1 MGKYGIIIKGKDR
14 HVQIDSFNT
23 VMNCIRKQT
32 VVMKGGI
39 VSGNQG
45 YYTELPN
52 APHSST
58 KLFAVSP
65 NNVFVK
71 VIGGAIKGSDKNIQ
85 ISQPYNDS
93 SGSVDVF
100 EFGDF
105 PNNIFKEKYGVVI
118 KNSSTKQTVYNS
130 NWGVLKIVGYFIA
143 SWKEDI
149 DYQLPN
155 IKDLAFVF
163 GGGMGG
169 IWEDGFEGAWMD
181 TFIKRVGNT
190 LQVRY
195 KEVVLWSTGS
205 ANRDLSRFPSTCLII
220 DVGDIKKVL

>member
-14 HVQIDSFNT
+14 HIQIDSFNT

-39 VSGNQG
+39 VSVNQG
-45 YYTELPN
+45 YYTELPIT
-52 APHSST
+52 PHLST

-100 EFGDF
+100 E
-105 PNNIFKEKYGVVI
+105 
-118 KNSSTKQTVYNS
+118 
-130 NWGVLKIVGYFIA
+130 FIA

-195 KEVVLWSTGS
+195 KEAVLWSTGS

-220 DVGDIKKVL
+220 DVSDIKKVL